1 MTQYQPPHINR
12 KLNVQTWWLTALL
25 ILINVGLFVWQ
36 IATGVDISDPAMKD
50 AIHWGADF
58 TPLTFT
64 GQPERL
70 FTSMFF
76 ILVLF
81 TSCLTCGPSIFSV
94 MLLSHYLAA
103 SIL

>member
-50 AIHWGADF
+50 AIHWG
-58 TPLTFT
+58 
-64 GQPERL
+64 R
-70 FTSMFF
+70 
-76 ILVLF
+76 
-81 TSCLTCGPSIFSV
+81 
-94 MLLSHYLAA
+94 
-103 SIL
+103 

>member
-58 TPLTFT
+58 TPLTLLASLNAYLPACFS
-64 GQPERL
+64 
-70 FTSMFF
+70 FW
-76 ILVLF
+76 
-81 TSCLTCGPSIFSV
+81 SCSP
-94 MLLSHYLAA
+94 HA
-103 SIL
+103 

>member
-25 ILINVGLFVWQ
+25 ILINVSLFVWQ

-50 AIHWGADF
+50 AIHWGLILHHLLLLGSPNAYL
-58 TPLTFT
+58 PAC
-64 GQPERL
+64 
-70 FTSMFF
+70 FF

-94 MLLSHYLAA
+94 M
-103 SIL
+103 